1 MLPIAAGPIRVVLRW
16 QFIVTVVLAVAA
28 GLLAGPHGAA
38 SAALGGAVSL
48 VAGWA
53 GGVVAG
59 RKRAASAMDVVT
71 GALLAEFAKIGL
83 IVLQLGLVVALYR
96 EVAMGV
102 FAGTFIVTMLIY
114 SMAFFVPDN
123 KKQSSDGGG

>member
-16 QFIVTVVLAVAA
+16 QFIATVVLGVAA
-28 GLLAGPHGAA
+28 GLAAGTHAAA
-38 SAALGGAVSL
+38 SALLGGGVSL
-48 VAGWA
+48 AAGWA

-71 GALLAEFAKIGL
+71 GALLAEVTKLGL
-83 IVLQLGLVVALYR
+83 IVLLLGLVVALYR
-96 EVAMGV
+96 DVAMGV
-102 FAGTFIVTMLIY
+102 FVGAFIVTMLIY

-123 KKQSSDGGG
+123 KKQPSDGR